1 MCGEKRGT
9 EVHHLQH
16 QQNADS
22 NNYIGNIHKNHT
34 ANLASLCEDCHTKI
48 HHVNKQHIKV
58 KTGKGSKIIEKNER

>member
-22 NNYIGNIHKNHT
+22 NNYIGNIHKNNA
-34 ANLASLCEDCHTKI
+34 ANLATLCEECHQKI
-48 HHVNKQHIKV
+48 HKMGTQHIKV
-58 KTGKGSKIIEKNER
+58 KTGKGVKIVDK